1 MAMALDRP
9 PLPPPEVGG
18 QMGIPPTPPPTQPG
32 LASMMPPTAGQ
43 PAPGAT
49 DPNGEVVAQ
58 TEAVKR
64 VLEQVVRLN
73 PVMAPFAQKC
83 ITILDTGL
91 AAVSQAP
98 TGAAG
103 GGTGGGGIQSLIS
116 SKQPPPLA

>member
-9 PLPPPEVGG
+9 PMPPPEVTG
-18 QMGIPPTPPPTQPG
+18 QMGQPPTNPPTEPG
-32 LASMMPPTAGQ
+32 LASMMPQQGQ
-43 PAPGAT
+43 APAPGAV

-64 VLEQVVRLN
+64 VLEQIVRLN

-91 AAVSQAP
+91 SAVSQSPATSTNP
-98 TGAAG
+98 
-103 GGTGGGGIQSLIS
+103 GGGIQAIMSA
-116 SKQPPPLA
+116 KQPPPMA